1 MTITNALPIIVHIYA
16 TRTAL
21 SFVLTGRIEGEE
33 CIISFGSKKL
43 NQRQQKWSI
52 HELETQAMVYAI
64 KANTQILEDHDYVIE
79 SDYRPL
85 QV

>member
-1 MTITNALPIIVHIYA
+1 MSIHA

-21 SFVLTGRIEGEE
+21 SFVLTGRFEGEE
-33 CIISFGSKKL
+33 VIISFGSKKL

-64 KANTQILEDHDYVIE
+64 KANAQLLEDHNYIVE

>member
-1 MTITNALPIIVHIYA
+1 MTISNARPIIVHIYT

-21 SFVLTGRIEGEE
+21 SFVLTGRFEGEE
-33 CIISFGSKKL
+33 VIISFGSKKL

-64 KANTQILEDHDYVIE
+64 KANAQLLEDHDYIVE